1 MGERIFFS
9 KLRKVLASWLLC
21 IKFENARL
29 VIFQIGYGPSHLI
42 SMLAV
47 SLSPLA
53 PSFCWQERSTPAG
66 TACAGRAVGRDLQ
79 PPLFSLS
86 PLFPYCTTSRGDQAI
101 PVHDGRWAACKTS
114 PYTISKW
121 SNSQINTNISR
132 LGAGIWTP
140 RPAGTLTR
148 PFVYKWT
155 PSPRG
160 VLGNSHFTHSNE
172 TLNHSQQQ
180 GL

>member
-79 PPLFSLS
+79 PPLFPLP

-101 PVHDGRWAACKTS
+101 PVHDGDGHHVRYHLTRSVNEATAES
-114 PYTISKW
+114 
-121 SNSQINTNISR
+121 NTNISH
-132 LGAGIWTP
+132 LGAEIEPHTP
-140 RPAGTLTR
+140 QA
-148 PFVYKWT
+148 
-155 PSPRG
+155 
-160 VLGNSHFTHSNE
+160 H
-172 TLNHSQQQ
+172 
-180 GL
+180 